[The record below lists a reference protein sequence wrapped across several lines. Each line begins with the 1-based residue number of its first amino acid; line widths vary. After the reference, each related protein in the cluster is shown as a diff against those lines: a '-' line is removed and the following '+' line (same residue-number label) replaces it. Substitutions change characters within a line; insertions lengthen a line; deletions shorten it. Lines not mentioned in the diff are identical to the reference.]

1 MALQTSGTITLNDIH
16 GEAGGSSGTA
26 CTLNDS
32 DIRGL
37 IGKSSGASMFFNE
50 WYGAAASVAIPFSP
64 TSRTYAYGGASQY
77 RRSGVH
83 YHTPLG
89 PSGTLYGSFTGTTS
103 STGLFGGNSIQQIY
117 SNHHNLTGNGTFQ
130 VTFNNPS
137 GGVIPNTDA
146 DAFRYLVV
154 NGTTIQ
160 RSAMSYAFTQYGT
173 GWGINFYQGGGG
185 TQNIYPI
192 YQLNYPNSTVTFYK

>member
-50 WYGAAASVAIPFSP
+50 WYGAAASVTIPFTP
-64 TSRTYAYGGASQY
+64 ASRTYAYGGASTY

-83 YHTPLG
+83 YHTPSTN
-89 PSGTLYGSFTGTTS
+89 SGTLYGSFTGTTS
-103 STGLFGGNSIQQIY
+103 STGLFGGNSIIEIFTQ
-117 SNHHNLTGNGTFQ
+117 HHNLTGTGSFSINFNGTI
-130 VTFNNPS
+130 S
-137 GGVIPNTDA
+137 NTDA
-146 DAFRYLVV
+146 AAFNRLTV
-154 NGTTIQ
+154 NGTTIY
-160 RSAMSYAFTQYGT
+160 RSDMSYSFNQYGT
-173 GWGINFYQGGGG
+173 SWGIGFNQGGGS
-185 TQNIYPI
+185 TNNIYPI
-192 YQLNYPNSTVTFYK
+192 YQDSYPSSTVTFYK